1 MVATVKKS
9 AEYWG
14 LSIDAILRDF
24 LPRDPQKVKMLEGQI
39 LEEGCRDALVVWKEK
54 NCIVDGNTRYDICK
68 ANNIPFAVEYKSF
81 SKRSEA
87 MQWAWENQDNRRNM
101 SKTELIEAAHKIED
115 EIKAEAKERQG
126 TRTDIVPNLAQSS
139 EGGRSRDKLADM
151 AGVGHTTYQKGT
163 HILDNAPEPIKQAWK
178 SQALSTEAAY
188 QATKLPEEAKQEVT
202 ERIER
207 GEKPKE
213 VVREVINRGKED
225 NEVEAATVPEVEEKN
240 GVSGNP
246 NGFPKSVR
254 DRRAEIRC
262 IGENMRNVN
271 TTPDFTIDDLL
282 DDIRMNADIYFD
294 LLRNSI
300 NDRPELLTDENK
312 RKIEETIDNYVLEG
326 IANVRRSIQNAVQ
339 ERT

>member
-1 MVATVKKS
+1 MEKRLA
-9 AEYWG
+9 ADWG

-24 LPRDPQKVKMLEGQI
+24 LPRDPQKVNMLEGQI

-68 ANNIPFAVEYKSF
+68 ANNIPFAVEYRSF
-81 SKRSEA
+81 SKRSDA
-87 MQWAWENQDNRRNM
+87 MQWAWYNQDNRRNM

-115 EIKAEAKERQG
+115 EIRAEAKERQI
-126 TRTDIVPNLAQSS
+126 RKPANSVPPNLAEQNK
-139 EGGRSRDKLADM
+139 GDSRDKLADM
-151 AGVGHTTYQKGT
+151 ADVGHTTYQKGT

-188 QATKLPEEAKQEVT
+188 QATNLPEEAKQEVT

-225 NEVEAATVPEVEEKN
+225 NEVEAATVPAVEEKK
-240 GVSGNP
+240 GVSGNQ

-271 TTPDFTIDDLL
+271 TTPEFTIDDLL
-282 DDIRMNADIYFD
+282 YDIRLNADIYFD

-312 RKIEETIDNYVLEG
+312 RKIEETIDTYVLEG
-326 IANVRRSIQNAVQ
+326 IANVRRSIQNAI
-339 ERT
+339 